1 MSPCRKDS
9 KTFQIKSDDNLIYEA
24 IRYGP
29 SYVSKLSPVI
39 QGCDLIE
46 GQWGNVG
53 SVNYWTFTHDGKG
66 GTVKEIICAIDETN
80 KLIQKKVIG
89 GELMQAY
96 KSFILTFQSTNN
108 SATWTIEYE
117 KINESN
123 PNPTSFLEF
132 LVKATKDIDLNH
144 QAIPRLSA
152 NKN

>member
-1 MSPCRKDS
+1 
-9 KTFQIKSDDNLIYEA
+9 
-24 IRYGP
+24 
-29 SYVSKLSPVI
+29 I

-53 SVNYWTFTHDGKG
+53 SVNYWTSHKYGKG

-144 QAIPRLSA
+144 KLIPRLSA
-152 NKN
+152 NN